1 MGKKKIKKLESQVEK
16 LQSQLKEMAAV
27 IDSIAEAQKK
37 TSAKVLEALEK
48 PEDAKVKTR
57 TTKTPETP
65 KKRRT
70 KKTAA
75 EDTPKTTAGVRRGR
89 PKKTET
95 GEATKGAPKTRRKRV
110 KKEAAD
116 VKPEESVKT
125 VSEPVKEEL
134 QQESGSKTTNEPE
147 VKWEKE
153 PEPSDKAK
161 TKERKSRAP
170 RTDSVVLYNCDEAK
184 TPESMFNRGDEVFR
198 DTIAGRRALLK
209 KLKTE
214 IAEGRIAL
222 LNKYPPKIMQIE
234 LLDGNYE
241 PVNKHL
247 QYGLIEKIAQTKK

>member
-1 MGKKKIKKLESQVEK
+1 MGKKKIEKLESQVEK

-48 PEDAKVKTR
+48 PEKGKVKTKV
-57 TTKTPETP
+57 TKAAEAPTR
-65 KKRRT
+65 RRT

-75 EDTPKTTAGVRRGR
+75 EDTLKTTAGARRGR

-95 GEATKGAPKTRRKRV
+95 GEATKEAPKTRRKRV
-110 KKEAAD
+110 KKEVTD
-116 VKPEESVKT
+116 VKTE
-125 VSEPVKEEL
+125 EPVKTASEPGKEEL
-134 QQESGSKTTNEPE
+134 KQESGSKTTNEPE

-153 PEPSDKAK
+153 PEPSEKAK
-161 TKERKSRAP
+161 AKERKPRAP

-222 LNKYPPKIMQIE
+222 LNNYPPKIMQIE

-241 PVNKHL
+241 PINKHL
-247 QYGLIEKIAQTKK
+247 QYGLIDKIAQTEK